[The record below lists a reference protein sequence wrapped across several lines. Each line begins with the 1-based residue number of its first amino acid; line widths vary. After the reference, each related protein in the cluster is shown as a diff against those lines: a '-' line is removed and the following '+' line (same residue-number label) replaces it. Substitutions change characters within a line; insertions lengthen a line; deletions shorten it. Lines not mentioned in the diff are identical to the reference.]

1 MVHSEDG
8 DSYIGV
14 LLKSFQNISQ
24 VGKKRSSGS
33 SKSNNFKPINSTST
47 TSLNSKTGPISS
59 IGKDHNKEISLDFSE
74 NDLQKLLSSPDINNI
89 DSKDLLKAATVVK
102 VPPTPNPA
110 AAVITLLAS
119 KISALEGEL
128 ETVGKEMAENI
139 KREVDLEMELD
150 NVVTQ
155 KEEEIQVATKPL
167 VIKISQLE
175 ADILQ
180 YKKMNSISSL
190 DNIPSSTGSS
200 RDLLNNKKQNAET
213 EFNQLKLELEELKK
227 SNENKSNEINELN
240 EIIKNLEKQRD
251 EQGKIL
257 DEHQKGAQ
265 VFIKDMA
272 SEREQWRQ
280 KEQDIILNHESI
292 ELKMKQKESE
302 LSAVQDELMSTIK
315 EKQTMK
321 QKLRLIENE
330 LAKTIDE
337 KRKLSDQLTDT
348 KRQLDKFKEQIK
360 SIKLMGNDEDN
371 DNNNDD
377 ELLYKKM
384 DKYKQESE
392 VLQQQLE
399 TLNKKLS
406 EKDDEQHN
414 LIQTLEKAT
423 LQTEKTVVDNE
434 AKFNTLTKDHQK
446 TLNSL
451 QKQHEDEIKKITD
464 QLIEEK
470 RITERKIK
478 SLEMKLEDVS
488 RYNLVFNI
496 RELENYC

>member
-1 MVHSEDG
+1 MSSVKNRVKLFEKPKE
-8 DSYIGV
+8 INN
-14 LLKSFQNISQ
+14 NITN
-24 VGKKRSSGS
+24 KA
-33 SKSNNFKPINSTST
+33 NST
-47 TSLNSKTGPISS
+47 TSKININKFNTNNKLTSNKINITTTYNVSNNKFKTKHSAGNYNTNESENKADNKI
-59 IGKDHNKEISLDFSE
+59 IAGNNIIVKNKDAKDHNKEISLDFSE

-190 DNIPSSTGSS
+190 DNIPS
-200 RDLLNNKKQNAET
+200 N
-213 EFNQLKLELEELKK
+213 
-227 SNENKSNEINELN
+227 
-240 EIIKNLEKQRD
+240 

-360 SIKLMGNDEDN
+360 SIKLM
-371 DNNNDD
+371 
-377 ELLYKKM
+377 
-384 DKYKQESE
+384 ESE

>member
-1 MVHSEDG
+1 MSSVKNRVKLFEKPKE
-8 DSYIGV
+8 INN
-14 LLKSFQNISQ
+14 NITN
-24 VGKKRSSGS
+24 KA
-33 SKSNNFKPINSTST
+33 NST
-47 TSLNSKTGPISS
+47 TSKININKFNTNNKLTSNKVNITTTYNASNNKFKTKHSAGNYNTNESENKADNKI
-59 IGKDHNKEISLDFSE
+59 IAGNNIIVKNKDAKVISLDFSE

-190 DNIPSSTGSS
+190 DNIPS
-200 RDLLNNKKQNAET
+200 K
-213 EFNQLKLELEELKK
+213 
-227 SNENKSNEINELN
+227 
-240 EIIKNLEKQRD
+240 KQRD

-302 LSAVQDELMSTIK
+302 LSAVQDELMRTIK

-337 KRKLSDQLTDT
+337 KRKLSDQLIDT

-360 SIKLMGNDEDN
+360 SIKLM
-371 DNNNDD
+371 
-377 ELLYKKM
+377 
-384 DKYKQESE
+384 ESE

-414 LIQTLEKAT
+414 LTQTLEKAT

-434 AKFNTLTKDHQK
+434 AKFNALTKDHQK

-470 RITERKIK
+470 RITERKVK